1 MMLLFCSELIVA
13 NWKRGLRV
21 DNGPFAAALAVTDGF
36 YSGELNWVTGFAT
49 YKLNDANTIGI
60 NTGSTAR

>member
-21 DNGPFAAALAVTDGF
+21 EASKSLKCVPPLMPIVFASL
-36 YSGELNWVTGFAT
+36 SL
-49 YKLNDANTIGI
+49 
-60 NTGSTAR
+60 